1 MKTLIKSLLVNIVSL
16 FIVAKVVNAFSFANG
31 YETMVIAGIVLGLV
45 NLFVKPLINILLLPI
60 NLITLGAFR
69 WIVNVVTL
77 FLVTLIVPQFQII
90 GFEFAGYAINGISIP
105 AYSATGFLALIL
117 DTFLLSVISGF
128 LHWLIK

>member
-1 MKTLIKSLLVNIVSL
+1 MKTLIKSLLVNLVSL